1 VASIRFHSV
10 WKRYGDVTAVENL
23 DLACGEG
30 EMLAL
35 LGPSGC
41 GKSSTVKMAAG
52 IEDVSDGEIFFGE
65 RPVSRLAPGAR
76 NIAMVFEDYALYPHL
91 TVRENVSFPLA
102 IRGLPTAQ
110 IKARVDEVLDLL
122 ALHPLA
128 DRGVKLLSGGAQQRI
143 SIGRAL
149 VRDPELILFDE
160 PLSHLDADQ
169 KIHLRTEIKRL
180 QKLSAVTSIL
190 VTHDQTE
197 ATAMADRIA
206 VMDQGVL
213 QQVASP
219 HEIYARPAN
228 TVVANFIGEPPMN
241 LLPLRARDG
250 RLVLADAGW
259 PLPLDDR
266 RMRLVQ
272 GAGTAQGLT
281 AGIRPEHVQ
290 LTRGGGGSQA
300 IVRYCEPRG
309 DVDVVVVAPLEHRGT
324 TITAEVAGPAGY
336 RAEDLVSVEFAG
348 DHVYLFAAADGR
360 NLEVR
365 S

>member
-1 VASIRFHSV
+1 
-10 WKRYGDVTAVENL
+10 
-23 DLACGEG
+23 
-30 EMLAL
+30 
-35 LGPSGC
+35 
-41 GKSSTVKMAAG
+41 
-52 IEDVSDGEIFFGE
+52 
-65 RPVSRLAPGAR
+65 
-76 NIAMVFEDYALYPHL
+76 
-91 TVRENVSFPLA
+91 
-102 IRGLPTAQ
+102 
-110 IKARVDEVLDLL
+110 
-122 ALHPLA
+122 
-128 DRGVKLLSGGAQQRI
+128 
-143 SIGRAL
+143 
-149 VRDPELILFDE
+149 
-160 PLSHLDADQ
+160 
-169 KIHLRTEIKRL
+169 
-180 QKLSAVTSIL
+180 
-190 VTHDQTE
+190 
-197 ATAMADRIA
+197 
-206 VMDQGVL
+206 MDQGVL

-228 TVVANFIGEPPMN
+228 TFVANFIGEPPMN

-266 RMRLVQ
+266 GMQLVQ

-290 LTRGGGGSQA
+290 LTRGGGSQA